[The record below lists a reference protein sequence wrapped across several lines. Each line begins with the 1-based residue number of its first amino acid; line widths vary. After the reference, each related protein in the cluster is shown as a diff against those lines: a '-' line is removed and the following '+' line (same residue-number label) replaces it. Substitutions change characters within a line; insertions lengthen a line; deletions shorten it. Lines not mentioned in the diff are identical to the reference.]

1 MGNVSI
7 FPAGIFKWL
16 ENVAKSDMNEVSKDI
31 SKGYIL
37 EVDLEYPEE
46 LHDLNNDYPSDYEKI
61 EIRESGLSNCCREIA
76 NKHNISVGRVKRFEE
91 KFGKQKQICF
101 SLPKVNNYIFN

>member
-7 FPAGIFKWL
+7 FPAVIFKRL

-76 NKHNISVGRVKRFEE
+76 NKHNISVSGVK
-91 KFGKQKQICF
+91 KL
-101 SLPKVNNYIFN
+101 SLCSKNK